1 MVAKFDGPSG
11 SSLVF
16 TSSSERCSVKLHY
29 WGIIPAPMRH
39 GWIFSPSQ
47 TYKLAPN
54 FSLNMVFL
62 IWQIRQD
69 RWPIFGNFHS
79 KQASYSLWK
88 TSCRVCVCLCF
99 KSRFNPG
106 PGTAAPLAA
115 TYAELEGVGRWS
127 GPGTNMGSEG
137 PYSLLPWSAR
147 LSLFI
152 TLIVL
157 GSSIKLLFPVDFPAL
172 FYTIAAA
179 YGQLLSHNKHLI
191 IAGYINT
198 C

>member
-1 MVAKFDGPSG
+1 MTWGWRRWSQCSIREHLPSTPRLSPLWSRFPPFSDPTFPLKVPLMLVHESSGDCLSGDSNCTTWYLCLAFSKYSSLTNSPEASSVVAKFDGPSG

-99 KSRFNPG
+99 K
-106 PGTAAPLAA
+106 
-115 TYAELEGVGRWS
+115 
-127 GPGTNMGSEG
+127 
-137 PYSLLPWSAR
+137 
-147 LSLFI
+147 
-152 TLIVL
+152 
-157 GSSIKLLFPVDFPAL
+157 
-172 FYTIAAA
+172 
-179 YGQLLSHNKHLI
+179 
-191 IAGYINT
+191 
-198 C
+198 